1 MKTSSEKLRIGIK
14 VLALL
19 LVGAISLFILADK
32 LPEHSI
38 ITESLE
44 CVEEN
49 RETVMKLS
57 AATLSASL
65 AISAFPDDFAT
76 PLAESLTDMN
86 IYFIGLLIILFLE
99 KILLKSGIELAF
111 AIMIPVAC
119 LLWAA
124 SIVLGKDLL
133 KGLALRVLV
142 LAIAISAVVPVSTY
156 ATKWVAAEL
165 LTYVDDTIVETAD
178 GADKINEAMEGSE
191 DEKTIFEKLSDLFQ
205 TAVNGVSDLMLHL
218 QNTIR
223 RCMNS
228 IAILIV
234 TNFVMPLLTFLV
246 LKWVLKETFNVV
258 LPSIPRPVHRHGGDT
273 PAPAPVPAEKP
284 QTELAAVGEERE

>member
-1 MKTSSEKLRIGIK
+1 MLTSEKLKPIIRI
-14 VLALL
+14 LAALL
-19 LVGAISLFILADK
+19 IGAVSLFILSNK
-32 LPEHSI
+32 LPESCI
-38 ITESLE
+38 ITDSME

-76 PLAESLTDMN
+76 PLADSLTDMN

-99 KILLKSGIELAF
+99 KILLKSGVRLAF
-111 AIMIPVAC
+111 AIMFPAAC
-119 LLWAA
+119 VLWALA
-124 SIVLGKDLL
+124 VAVKKDIL
-133 KGLALRVLV
+133 KGLAARLAV
-142 LAIAISAVVPVSTY
+142 LALTIALVVPLSTSV
-156 ATKWVAAEL
+156 TKLVTAEL
-165 LTYVDDTIVETAD
+165 QTYVDDTIVETTD
-178 GADKINEAMEGSE
+178 GAAKINEAMESGE

-223 RCMNS
+223 RCMNA

-246 LKWVLKETFNVV
+246 LKWVLKETFNIV
-258 LPSIPRPVHRHGGDT
+258 LPPMPHPTHKHKED
-273 PAPAPVPAEKP
+273 APAPVPAEAP
-284 QTELAAVGEERE
+284 QAELSVVGEDLE

>member
-1 MKTSSEKLRIGIK
+1 MKTSSEKLITWIQ

-32 LPEHSI
+32 LPEHSF
-38 ITESLE
+38 ITESME

-49 RETVMKLS
+49 RETVMKMS

-86 IYFIGLLIILFLE
+86 VYFIGLLIILFLE

-119 LLWAA
+119 LLGAA

-133 KGLALRVLV
+133 KGLAVRVLV
-142 LAIAISAVVPVSTY
+142 LAIAISAVVPASTY

-258 LPSIPRPVHRHGGDT
+258 LPSISWPVHKRGGDT

-284 QTELAAVGEERE
+284 QTELAAAGEERE

>member
-1 MKTSSEKLRIGIK
+1 MLTSEKLRPIIRI
-14 VLALL
+14 LAALL
-19 LVGAISLFILADK
+19 IGAISLFILSNE
-32 LPEHSI
+32 LPESCI
-38 ITESLE
+38 ITSSME

-76 PLAESLTDMN
+76 PLADSLTDMN

-99 KILLKSGIELAF
+99 KILLKSGVRLAF
-111 AIMIPVAC
+111 AIMIPAAC
-119 LLWAA
+119 VLWALA
-124 SIVLGKDLL
+124 VAVKRDIL
-133 KGLALRVLV
+133 KGLAMRLTV
-142 LAIAISAVVPVSTY
+142 LALTIAFVVPLSTCV
-156 ATKWVAAEL
+156 TKLVTAEL
-165 LTYVDDTIVETAD
+165 QTYVDDTIVETTD
-178 GADKINEAMEGSE
+178 GADKINEAMESGE

-223 RCMNS
+223 RCMNA

-246 LKWVLKETFNVV
+246 LKWVLKETFNIV
-258 LPSIPRPVHRHGGDT
+258 LPPMPHPTHKHSGD
-273 PAPAPVPAEKP
+273 APAPVPAEAP
-284 QTELAAVGEERE
+284 RAELAVVGEEQE